1 MILKNLAAVCNAHKR
16 IFLYSSA
23 TSDVQWAGD
32 GKAFYPLHGVPWLDG
47 DTIQTI
53 FSVPEKQRNKFDI
66 QDLALPGYL
75 DCRDVPDCGEIQL
88 RPEELSIGYE
98 DTVLYP
104 VRTRRGLM
112 FYNPIYLRPLNDKL
126 AKIEMYERESPTG
139 QVYFAAKAGTFLE
152 AIILPEDVN
161 EEKLLDK
168 LRDLTDDLETTLHCQ
183 TAEEEVE
190 DDPAQI
196 RIDPRT
202 GEVLNA

>member
-32 GKAFYPLHGVPWLDG
+32 GKAFYPLHGVPQLNG

-66 QDLALPGYL
+66 QVQRLPGL
-75 DCRDVPDCGEIQL
+75 DFQDVPDCGEIQL

-98 DTVLYP
+98 DMVLYP

-126 AKIEMYERESPTG
+126 GAIEMYERQTATG
-139 QVYFAAKAGTFLE
+139 MIYFAAKAGTFLE

-168 LRDLTDDLETTLHCQ
+168 LRDLTDNLETTLHYQ

-190 DDPAQI
+190 EDLAQI
-196 RIDPRT
+196 RIDAET